1 MADSI
6 VAIAD
11 LVADAL
17 DLSGTEINDILNA
30 APLVARMPWVPSSNG
45 TSHKYIRHTTD
56 PTVAFR
62 AENAGRELSKSGDT
76 VETANLKIL
85 DWSFRVDKA
94 VADAWRDGGAPAFLA
109 REARRHIRS
118 ALSKLENQILYGTD
132 GSNGFVGFLTST
144 KLDALADAMVVNAG
158 GTTVATASSVYLV
171 KLGADVGVAGVY
183 KGDGPPP
190 FEIPEFSVID
200 VAATNSHYPAYFSPA
215 CSWFGLQLGGAYS
228 VSRICNLTADNGKG
242 LTDDLIA
249 QAISLHPVDQQP
261 DVIIMNRRSL
271 RQLQDSRTATNSTGA
286 PAPFPTEAFGYPI
299 LLTDQLSN
307 TEALEV

>member
-1 MADSI
+1 MADS
-6 VAIAD
+6 VMAVAD

-30 APLVARMPWVPSSNG
+30 APFVARMPWVPSSNG
-45 TSHKYIRHTTD
+45 TSHKYTRHTSD

-62 AENAGRELSKSGDT
+62 AANAGRELSKSGDT
-76 VETANLKIL
+76 VVTANLGIL

-109 REARRHIRS
+109 REARRHIRA
-118 ALSKLENQILYGTD
+118 ALAKIENQVFYGTD
-132 GSNGFVGFLTST
+132 ATNGFVGFLTSAG
-144 KLDALADAMVVNAG
+144 LDALADGMVVNAG
-158 GTTVATASSVYLV
+158 GTTASTASSVYLV

-183 KGDGPPP
+183 KGEGPPP
-190 FEIPEFSVID
+190 FEIPEFTVID

-215 CSWFGLQLGGAYS
+215 CSWFGLQLGGSYS

-249 QAISLHPVDQQP
+249 EAISRHPVDQVP
-261 DVIIMNRRSL
+261 DVIVMNRRSL
-271 RQLQDSRTATNSTGA
+271 KQLQQSRTATNATGA
-286 PAPFPTEAFGYPI
+286 PAPFPSEAFGIPI
-299 LLTDQLSN
+299 LVTDQLSS

>member
-45 TSHKYIRHTTD
+45 TSHKYIRHTSD

-132 GSNGFVGFLTST
+132 GTNGFVGFLTST
-144 KLDALADAMVVNAG
+144 KLDALADAMVISAG
-158 GTTVATASSVYLV
+158 GTTASTASSVYLV

-228 VSRICNLTADNGKG
+228 VSRICNITADNGKG

-261 DVIIMNRRSL
+261 DVIVMNRRSL

-299 LLTDQLSN
+299 LVTDQLST
-307 TEALEV
+307 TEALET